1 MGLLEGIFALALLA
15 LAIAVVAA
23 QMRGGMQTIR
33 HTEALNR
40 GLMMLR
46 GKLAELDV
54 GLVQPQETVEG
65 NFGRVF
71 PGRSWRITVKPTQ
84 TEEVFLVKLEVLEGL
99 LDAPSDDQTEDE
111 YEAQQAQGAAEPRLV
126 HTAYTLRVSP
136 ATVDLKRDFGFSDEQ
151 LAEASGPGTG
161 GQAGFDFSQPFNLQD
176 LLKLPLEDLLDLL
189 PALIEAFGGRLGGRL
204 AGLDKLTR
212 EDLEEALRS
221 MGAEPADDLSGE
233 VGEAGS
239 EGQGGSG
246 VGDAGT
252 GPGGTGRSPEKPP
265 TVEDLLGGRRP
276 KK

>member
-1 MGLLEGIFALALLA
+1 M
-15 LAIAVVAA
+15 
-23 QMRGGMQTIR
+23 
-33 HTEALNR
+33 
-40 GLMMLR
+40 
-46 GKLAELDV
+46 
-54 GLVQPQETVEG
+54 
-65 NFGRVF
+65 
-71 PGRSWRITVKPTQ
+71 RITPGSISK
-84 TEEVFLVKLEVLEGL
+84 
-99 LDAPSDDQTEDE
+99 SW
-111 YEAQQAQGAAEPRLV
+111 
-126 HTAYTLRVSP
+126 
-136 ATVDLKRDFGFSDEQ
+136 FSYFW
-151 LAEASGPGTG
+151 L
-161 GQAGFDFSQPFNLQD
+161 AGFDFSQPFNLQD

-252 GPGGTGRSPEKPP
+252 GRGGTGRSPEKPP